1 VSADVEKIRFTG
13 EVREK
18 IGINRSI
25 FALGKHISELRIKI
39 VLNTDFRDKDNRHMN
54 ITFGDLVSE
63 NENGLEHR

>member
-25 FALGKHISELRIKI
+25 FALGKQISELRIKI
-39 VLNTDFRDKDNRHMN
+39 VLKESSVR
-54 ITFGDLVSE
+54 L
-63 NENGLEHR
+63 LL